1 MTTPEGRVKA
11 KVSKMLK
18 ELLRTYK
25 FMPVQNGMG
34 SPALDY
40 YCCVNGKFVAI
51 ETKIPGKKLTPRQE
65 TTTREIRAAG
75 GTVFVIRDE
84 HDVALARRHLEWIIA
99 GNHYDPYIEP
109 KISE

>member
-40 YCCVNGKFVAI
+40 YCCINGRFVAI
-51 ETKIPGKKLTPRQE
+51 ETKIPGKNLTPRQQN
-65 TTTREIRAAG
+65 TAKEIRAAG
-75 GTVFVIRDE
+75 GIVLVIRDDN
-84 HDVALARRHLEWIIA
+84 DVAVARLRLQWLLDGQYYNDGTTPSLHE
-99 GNHYDPYIEP
+99 
-109 KISE
+109 